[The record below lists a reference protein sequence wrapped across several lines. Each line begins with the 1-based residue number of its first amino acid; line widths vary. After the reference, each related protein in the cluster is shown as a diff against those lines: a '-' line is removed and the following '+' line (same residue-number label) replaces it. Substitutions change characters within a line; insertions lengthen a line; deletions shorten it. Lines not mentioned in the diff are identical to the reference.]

1 MPSKL
6 LVAGVAGGH
15 YGKVLPNFMKTF
27 IIKLSMRKQDLDID
41 VLAREGGGT
50 TTKREEKKHL
60 RSWISMAVV
69 PEMKRI
75 LRWLAKLRVP
85 PGIQQLDIP
94 GLCLDGPSV
103 EIVGFSLDCVYI

>member
-1 MPSKL
+1 MENS
-6 LVAGVAGGH
+6 
-15 YGKVLPNFMKTF
+15 FKTM
-27 IIKLSMRKQDLDID
+27 IINPGIRMQDFDID
-41 VLAREGGGT
+41 VLAREGVGT
-50 TTKREEKKHL
+50 TTQRQKQHL
-60 RSWISMAVV
+60 RSWISIAVV
-69 PEMKRI
+69 LQMKRI

>member
-1 MPSKL
+1 
-6 LVAGVAGGH
+6 
-15 YGKVLPNFMKTF
+15 
-27 IIKLSMRKQDLDID
+27 
-41 VLAREGGGT
+41 
-50 TTKREEKKHL
+50 
-60 RSWISMAVV
+60 MAVV

-85 PGIQQLDIP
+85 PGTQQLDIP

>member
-6 LVAGVAGGH
+6 LVAGVAGH
-15 YGKVLPNFMKTF
+15 YGKVLPDFMKTF

-41 VLAREGGGT
+41 VLAREGGGR
-50 TTKREEKKHL
+50 TTKRKKKKHL
-60 RSWISMAVV
+60 HSWISMAVV